1 MRCAIA
7 FLVFFLPVLSW
18 LFRSD
23 LCVVRSA
30 DNESSDHLVFFT
42 SIRSPSKVKAVA
54 HSSSLASAFCYSVGQ
69 SHQQPHRAL
78 SQGFRKRAWFQGST
92 KANSP
97 SLSLS
102 LSLSRFFFQALET
115 NVMAKSSIHLG

>member
-30 DNESSDHLVFFT
+30 DNESSDHFVFFT

-54 HSSSLASAFCYSVGQ
+54 HSSSSASAFCYSVGPAP
-69 SHQQPHRAL
+69 SNPV
-78 SQGFRKRAWFQGST
+78 
-92 KANSP
+92 
-97 SLSLS
+97 SLS
-102 LSLSRFFFQALET
+102 ET
-115 NVMAKSSIHLG
+115 SAASTSSEHFPFDRRQCASHGER